1 MIRVLCVVRGSAL
14 KQLSKRHTKH
24 TKQNANRRG
33 IGHYNLTD
41 FVICTGSHNILSK
54 PYGKGKAVNLDKAP
68 IDPDIRTPRLSAKHT
83 NRLTIIGIILTIGG
97 GALFSYF
104 VYAVGV
110 TEIASNIDRFGF
122 AGFAAILGIYFL
134 RICARAGAWTLSVY
148 EPYTLRMRDTVPA
161 VIIGEAMSSMIPL
174 GILISGT
181 TKAVAVRKRVPLV
194 VGLSSVATENLF
206 YSFVTSVFLVLGAFT
221 FVRSFELEEG
231 WVLTIDILIAVICA
245 VVVLLVVL
253 VVKQW
258 HFASEICEWIYRKGF
273 AVGLLEHGRL
283 QVRLFENFIY
293 GFYRRYPKRFL
304 PICLIE
310 AAFHLLGIV
319 EVWFILSRIASAD
332 LLSAFLLESVSRL
345 ITIVFKLIPFVI
357 GVDEAGAQFV
367 GETLALAA
375 GIGVTLAVIR
385 KGRILFWTAI
395 GLLLIVKRG
404 LSIRGMAEV
413 ESTQP

>member
-1 MIRVLCVVRGSAL
+1 MNSE
-14 KQLSKRHTKH
+14 Q
-24 TKQNANRRG
+24 
-33 IGHYNLTD
+33 
-41 FVICTGSHNILSK
+41 
-54 PYGKGKAVNLDKAP
+54 AP
-68 IDPDIRTPRLSAKHT
+68 IEPDIRTPRLSAKQT
-83 NRLTIIGIILTIGG
+83 SRLTILGVILTIAGIG
-97 GALFSYF
+97 LFSYF

-110 TEIASNIDRFGF
+110 NEIVANIERFGI
-122 AGFAAILGIYFL
+122 AGFAIILGIYFV
-134 RICARAGAWTLSVY
+134 RICMRAAAWRLCVY
-148 EPYTLRMRDTVPA
+148 EPYSLRMKDTVPA

-206 YSFVTSVFLVLGAFT
+206 YSIVTSVFLILGAFT
-221 FVRSFELEEG
+221 LLRSFELDPG

-245 VVVLLVVL
+245 VIVFLVLLVI
-253 VVKQW
+253 KQW
-258 HFASEICEWIYRKGF
+258 HFASETCEWFYRKGI
-273 AVGLLEHGRL
+273 ATGILEHGRL

-310 AAFHLLGIV
+310 AAFHLLGIL
-319 EVWFILSRIASAD
+319 EVWFILNRIASAD
-332 LLSAFLLESVSRL
+332 VLSAFVLESVSRL

-367 GETLALAA
+367 GDTVAIGA

-385 KGRILFWTAI
+385 KGRILFWTGV
-395 GLLLIVKRG
+395 GLLLIIKRG
-404 LSIRGMAEV
+404 LSIRAMSKMEAKE
-413 ESTQP
+413 